1 MIFLSFGAGVQ
12 SSVLLMMA
20 IRGEIER
27 PDHVIFADTGFEPK
41 AVYGQVEW
49 ARKQCDKASLPFH
62 IATPPLTMRAE
73 FEAFESGDKKH
84 WDARPPLFVEDLR
97 RGGRSSMQ
105 RQCTRRAKIDPI
117 QRLQLQLMGHK
128 TARTAGDSEA
138 ILQIGISTDEARRA
152 APSHDRW
159 IDRSYPLI
167 DPLKMSRADCQSW
180 WESHYPHVNLPSSSC
195 VICPYKS
202 IPMWRAMKQNAPDDW
217 ATAVEFDHRM
227 RAAYQ
232 TKTEQSVFVNKH
244 YQPLESADLNETQNA
259 MDLEDEIYCAGGCGL

>member
-12 SSVLLMMA
+12 SSVLLMLA

-27 PDHVIFADTGFEPK
+27 PDHVIFADTGFEPQ
-41 AVYGQVEW
+41 AVYEQVKW

-62 IATPPLTMRAE
+62 VATPTLTMREE

-128 TARTAGDSEA
+128 TARTAVDSEA

-167 DPLKMSRADCQSW
+167 DPLKMSRADCQAW
-180 WESHYPHVNLPSSSC
+180 WEANYPHRSLGTSAC
-195 VICPYKS
+195 LGCPNRS
-202 IPMWRAMKQNAPDDW
+202 DREWAAMKRDRPQEW
-217 ATAVEFDHRM
+217 AQVVEFDAAIRSATGMRGESYLHRSL
-227 RAAYQ
+227 RPIS
-232 TKTEQSVFVNKH
+232 EV
-244 YQPLESADLNETQNA
+244 PLGEGQDTL
-259 MDLEDEIYCAGGCGL
+259 DLEDAVYCAGGCGL